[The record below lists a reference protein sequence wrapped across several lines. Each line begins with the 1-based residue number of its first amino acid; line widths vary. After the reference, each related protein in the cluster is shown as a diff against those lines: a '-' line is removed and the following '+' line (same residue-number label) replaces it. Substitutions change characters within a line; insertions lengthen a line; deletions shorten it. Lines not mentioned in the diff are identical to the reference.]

1 MTHTVTDIA
10 IVPFAEEHLEG
21 ALALS
26 RQVGWPHRLEDWALV
41 LAVSRGVAAL
51 SAGRVVGT
59 AFCTP
64 FGTDLAAIN
73 MIIVEEGMRGSG
85 LGRRLMNAVM
95 ELGGDRT
102 LRLVATEAG
111 LPLYEK
117 LGFVSAGEIVQHQG
131 IATERT
137 RRRRRRMARCRR
149 TRSAIAALDGCGV
162 RSRPRRRL
170 IACLLAEGTAA
181 VLRRNGRVAAFA
193 ICRPFGKGRVV
204 GPVVAAT
211 PEDAQRLIAAQ
222 FSRHHGSFLRVDT
235 AAETGLGPWL
245 AERGLSEVGGG
256 TVMYRGAFPPVAP
269 GAPITFALASQA
281 LG

>member
-1 MTHTVTDIA
+1 MSHTVSDIA

-26 RQVGWPHRLEDWALV
+26 RQVGWPHRPEDWALV
-41 LAVSRGVAAL
+41 LAVSQGVAAL

-64 FGTDLAAIN
+64 FGAQLAAIN

-95 ELGGDRT
+95 AIGGDRT

-131 IATERT
+131 IATATDE
-137 RRRRRRMARCRR
+137 APPP
-149 TRSAIAALDGCGV
+149 ADGVGAADAEAVAALDAAAFGAE
-162 RSRPRRRL
+162 RRRL
-170 IACLLAEGTAA
+170 ITRLVAEGTAA
-181 VLRRNGRVAAFA
+181 MLRRNGRVAAFA
-193 ICRPFGKGRVV
+193 LCRPFGKGRVV

-211 PEDAQRLIAAQ
+211 PEDARHLIAVH

-235 AAETGLGPWL
+235 ASETGLGSWL